1 MTIETLKTNFIEQVK
16 QIRSKETLM
25 RLQEILE
32 SSEMMD
38 RTKESLED
46 IENGNV
52 ISLANFD
59 KQNKEW
65 IKTQFIN

>member
-65 IKTQFIN
+65 IKTQFMK